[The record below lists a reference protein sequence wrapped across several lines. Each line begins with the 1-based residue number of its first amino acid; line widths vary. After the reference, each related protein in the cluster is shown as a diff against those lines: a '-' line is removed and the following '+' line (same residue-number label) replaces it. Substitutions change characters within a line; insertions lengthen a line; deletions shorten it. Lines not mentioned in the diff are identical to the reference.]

1 MRKFVILNYGF
12 YKLNRDCIIP
22 ILGYFIAGTM
32 KIGKKIPKDIYQLF
46 PLIKNSYINYINKV
60 IIILIKQYVINYV
73 NNTINIVQLKCVN
86 KL

>member
-1 MRKFVILNYGF
+1 
-12 YKLNRDCIIP
+12 
-22 ILGYFIAGTM
+22 M
-32 KIGKKIPKDIYQLF
+32 KIGKKNPKEYLSVIPINK
-46 PLIKNSYINYINKV
+46 KNSYINYINKV